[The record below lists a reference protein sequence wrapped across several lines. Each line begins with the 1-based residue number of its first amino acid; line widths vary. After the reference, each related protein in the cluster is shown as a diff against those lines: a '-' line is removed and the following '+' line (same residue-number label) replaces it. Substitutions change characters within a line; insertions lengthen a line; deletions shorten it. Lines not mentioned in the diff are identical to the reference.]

1 MFKGFYT
8 VTSGMIAQQ
17 RKTEILTNNMAN
29 ANTPG
34 YKADQSTIR
43 SFPDMLMSAIKSN
56 GVPTKH
62 GLNILTATPVGAVN
76 TGVYLQETLANY
88 TQGSLIETG
97 LSTDV
102 ALMDGYLPIDEQSGN
117 QGALFFRLQ
126 HPDGNEAYTRNGNF
140 TLDGEGNLVNGMGLF
155 VLDSNGQRITL
166 ENDKFSISQE
176 GNITDENGVQV
187 AQLGVSFAANT
198 DVLMKQDNGLF
209 RMLEGEALPS
219 AYAVEGVTF
228 GLQQQYLEGS
238 NVDASRS
245 MTELLT
251 AYRAFEAN
259 QKVLQT
265 YDRSMEKAVNEIG
278 KI

>member
-8 VTSGMIAQQ
+8 VTSGMTAQQ

-34 YKADQSTIR
+34 YKSEQTTIR
-43 SFPDMLMSAIKSN
+43 SFPDMLMSAITSN
-56 GVPTKH
+56 GIPTEK
-62 GLNILTATPVGAVN
+62 GLNILQATPVGTLNA
-76 TGVYLQETLANY
+76 GVYLQESLSHH
-88 TQGSLIETG
+88 TQGALLETG

-102 ALMDGYLPIDEQSGN
+102 ALID
-117 QGALFFRLQ
+117 GALPVDEASGKPGSIFFRLQ

-140 TLDGEGNLVNGMGLF
+140 TLDGQGNLVTGMGLY
-155 VLDSNGQRITL
+155 VLDRNGERIQLQSDDFT
-166 ENDKFSISQE
+166 ISPD
-176 GNITDENGVQV
+176 GMIIDENGVQA

-219 AYAVEGVTF
+219 AYDAAGVTF
-228 GLQQQYLEGS
+228 SLQQQYLEGS
-238 NVDASRS
+238 NVDAAQS
-245 MTELLT
+245 MTSLLS

-259 QKVLQT
+259 QKVLQA
-265 YDRSMEKAVNEIG
+265 YDKSMDKAVNEIG
-278 KI
+278 KV